1 MKKYYFAIILFIS
14 ICMFSNCAK
23 FETQS
28 NPRHYQLMVEKPEY
42 KVMIHKGA
50 GEFSQL
56 TAIDNVF
63 NVDIPAMGGGFSKF
77 LWIKYNKSIPEDYKI
92 IRILANDKLIKEFSI
107 NEIEQLKMDAKSP
120 IIILRK

>member
-1 MKKYYFAIILFIS
+1 
-14 ICMFSNCAK
+14 MFSNCAK

-28 NPRHYQLMVEKPEY
+28 KPRHYQFMVEKPEY

-107 NEIEQLKMDAKSP
+107 NEIEQLKMDANGRFLLLNK
-120 IIILRK
+120 